1 MHLVL
6 LATRLEQAVL
16 SFDKLSEK
24 KKLWCRIKDTITY
37 IFFESVVKPFITK
50 EEPRGKMN
58 ATTCRMLNN
67 FNCYYGNLLQSNNDY
82 EIIEYYYSVAK
93 PYCRKKAITC
103 IVFQK
108 NKKQNLSWNNMVL
121 VTIDSSK
128 GSLPIASWPSN
139 ICAAIFLFFSL
150 PYVCYH
156 NSDKFRYHNIC
167 ISTSSFVSSFQWKFS
182 SVKQR
187 CFHFFFWND
196 GHREYKFVPVIRCQ
210 IQNFV
215 YRLQVIKT
223 NSNVR

>member
-1 MHLVL
+1 MQPPVVCLTTLTVTTVIFCNQIMTKHKKIEIVYL
-6 LATRLEQAVL
+6 TRWFINQAIQEGFR
-16 SFDKLSEK
+16 SF
-24 KKLWCRIKDTITY
+24 
-37 IFFESVVKPFITK
+37 
-50 EEPRGKMN
+50 
-58 ATTCRMLNN
+58 ML
-67 FNCYYGNLLQSNNDY
+67 CAY

-156 NSDKFRYHNIC
+156 NSDKFRYPNIC

-210 IQNFV
+210 IQNVV